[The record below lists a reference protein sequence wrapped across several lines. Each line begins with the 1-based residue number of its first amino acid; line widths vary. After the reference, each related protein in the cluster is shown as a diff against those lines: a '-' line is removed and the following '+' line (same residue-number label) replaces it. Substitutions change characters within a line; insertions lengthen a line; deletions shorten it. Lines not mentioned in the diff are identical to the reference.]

1 MKALEDEEKEKKE
14 ILENKE
20 FAPEE
25 IYSSPINNYQ
35 YQPQQ
40 VPQYQPQQ
48 VPQYQPQQA
57 PQYQKTHQFLPNKYA
72 PTQTPPS
79 QIQQRQHTYKPQI
92 PAYTVPS
99 KSFQRLER
107 KYSVDSDAGSDS
119 LKNTYL
125 NEDVIGKGRIYN
137 KNNNSN

>member
-20 FAPEE
+20 FATEE

-35 YQPQQ
+35 YL
-40 VPQYQPQQ
+40 
-48 VPQYQPQQA
+48 PQQA
-57 PQYQKTHQFLPNKYA
+57 PQYQKPQQFIPNKYA
-72 PTQTPPS
+72 PPKTPPS
-79 QIQQRQHTYKPQI
+79 QIQQRQHTYKPQNPI
-92 PAYTVPS
+92 YTVPS

-119 LKNTYL
+119 LKNTHL

-137 KNNNSN
+137 KNNNSNLSS